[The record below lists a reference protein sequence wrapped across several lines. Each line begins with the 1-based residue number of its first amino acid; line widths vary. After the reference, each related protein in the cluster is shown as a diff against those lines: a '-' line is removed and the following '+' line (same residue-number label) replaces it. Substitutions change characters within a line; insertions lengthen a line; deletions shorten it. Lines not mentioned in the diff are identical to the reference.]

1 MEGFMENLLKKFAYT
16 MPKRKEPTTKPAE
29 DETEAKEAKEV
40 EPKLKQTK
48 KTTKAAPEKT
58 KKETSNGRAT
68 RGKSKEA
75 GDKMEEEKSKST
87 PKKET
92 PKKETP
98 KKETPKKDKMEEE
111 EKPAAKGRG
120 KSKQSGKSDT
130 EEEQPE
136 KKKVVNKG
144 KGAKGKKEES
154 ESDAKE
160 EEKEES
166 PTKGKRGRSKKAED
180 KKESD
185 AKEEKETKK
194 GRGKSKAK
202 KDEAEE
208 KVIVKKVTDKQ
219 GEGEMTVT
227 AKIPNNPKKLNRNR
241 SSMENVL
248 DDYVHNTRAIA
259 LGDGKIESKEIL
271 IASWNVN
278 GLSALLKKDNLHNYM
293 KEVKP
298 EIICLNEIKLTDEN
312 CEDLGT
318 KWIPDGYHGYFN
330 CCKIKK
336 GYSGVAIVSKHKPI
350 SVKFD
355 LGVKKHDLEGRTIT
369 VEFEHFFLVSSYVP
383 NAGDGLVG
391 LPYRTQEW
399 DPDFKNYL
407 GELKQKKHVILCG
420 DLNCAHKEIDIH
432 KPKGNEKSAGF
443 TPQER
448 KEFTALLDSGFVDTF
463 RHFYPEDQ
471 KFSYFSARFPSNRVQ
486 NKGWRLD
493 YFLIDKEGL
502 PAIKDSTINDK
513 IYGSDHLPIELK
525 FNPNFDT
532 TTA

>member
-1 MEGFMENLLKKFAYT
+1 
-16 MPKRKEPTTKPAE
+16 MPKRKEPNTKPVE
-29 DETEAKEAKEV
+29 DEKEAKDAKEV

-48 KTTKAAPEKT
+48 KTAKAAPEKIE
-58 KKETSNGRAT
+58 KEASNGRAT
-68 RGKSKEA
+68 RNKSKEA
-75 GDKMEEEKSKST
+75 SDKMEEEKSKST

-98 KKETPKKDKMEEE
+98 KKETHKKETPKKDKMVEEE

-120 KSKQSGKSDT
+120 KSKQNGKSDT
-130 EEEQPE
+130 EEEKPE

-144 KGAKGKKEES
+144 KAAKGKES

-160 EEKEES
+160 EEES
-166 PTKGKRGRSKKAED
+166 PTKGKRGRPKKADKEE
-180 KKESD
+180 KKESDSD

-194 GRGKSKAK
+194 GRGRSKAAK

-208 KVIVKKVTDKQ
+208 KVIVKKVTNEE
-219 GEGEMTVT
+219 GEGEVTVT

-241 SSMENVL
+241 SSMEGAL

-271 IASWNVN
+271 ISSWNVN
-278 GLSALLKKDNLHNYM
+278 GLSALLKKEDLHNYM
-293 KEVKP
+293 KEVQP

-312 CEDLGT
+312 CEDIGT

-355 LGVKKHDLEGRTIT
+355 LGIKKHDLEGRTIT

-463 RHFYPEDQ
+463 RHFYPEEQ
-471 KFSYFSARFPSNRVQ
+471 QFSYFSIRFPSNRVQ

-493 YFLIDKEGL
+493 YFLVDKEGL
-502 PAIKDSTINDK
+502 PAIKDSTINQK
-513 IYGSDHLPIELK
+513 INGSDHLPIELK